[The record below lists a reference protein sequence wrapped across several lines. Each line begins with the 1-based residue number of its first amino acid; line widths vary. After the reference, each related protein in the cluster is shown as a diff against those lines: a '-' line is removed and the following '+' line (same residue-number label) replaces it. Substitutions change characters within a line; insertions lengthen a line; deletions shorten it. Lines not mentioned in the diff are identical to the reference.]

1 MKLRREEL
9 YVDIG
14 DMGDREL
21 YIDYFD
27 WKSMGNADLGLGK
40 ERLEIGGRL
49 AVMVLPRIY
58 GVEGGEVR
66 DFGVRE
72 IWMYLGDN
80 YRSKEV

>member
-1 MKLRREEL
+1 
-9 YVDIG
+9 
-14 DMGDREL
+14 
-21 YIDYFD
+21 
-27 WKSMGNADLGLGK
+27 MGNADLGLGK

-58 GVEGGEVR
+58 GVRGGEVR

-80 YRSKEV
+80 YRNKEV